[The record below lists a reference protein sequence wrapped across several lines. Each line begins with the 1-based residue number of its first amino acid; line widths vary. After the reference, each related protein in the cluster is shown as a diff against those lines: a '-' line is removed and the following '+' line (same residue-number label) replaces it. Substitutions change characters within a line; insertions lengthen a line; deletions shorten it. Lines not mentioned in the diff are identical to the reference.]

1 MGQFLID
8 WLGALWMV
16 LVESGPYLLVG
27 FVIAGVLSI
36 LVPAAWIARRLGG
49 DDVKSVATAAII
61 GVPVPLCSCSV
72 IPTATQLRR
81 SGASRGAT
89 TSFLISTPETGVDS
103 IGATWALMDP
113 LMTVVR
119 PIAAFLTAFAAGIA
133 VNLFGAGESGPLDQ
147 SSLKVEPGLS
157 DKKVGN
163 PPAEDAQPEA
173 DSCCSHMAAE
183 APEHEL
189 GEEDH
194 DHAHDEGHD
203 HGSGPDAPAWK
214 RVLSYAFGTL
224 LDDLTPWF
232 LIGFAISGLIV
243 VAIPDGF
250 FAGTLFTGWAAMAS
264 MLIAGVPLYVC
275 ATASTPIAAAM
286 MAKGLEP
293 GAALVFLLA
302 GPATNVAT
310 MLVVRDLLGKRALT
324 IYLTSIAVMSLA
336 IGAVV
341 NRLYPLF
348 GLDPTDM
355 DVTPGAM
362 DHGFIATASGAVLAV
377 LLARSAVRLR
387 LDARLGAWLRKVGGP
402 IGLDLTAWPA
412 KMAAGVLALAAYAM
426 TSITA
431 VGPAETVFVETFG
444 RVAAQSSE
452 PGLLTHLPWP
462 FSRAVRVDTG
472 MVRIVTFGVDDTSIP
487 DSVVS
492 TELLTRARDH
502 FARLAG
508 EAEMM
513 TGEETFVA
521 IEYAVQYRVADAE
534 AWHFGFSDPEA
545 LVKRLAQEA
554 IRRSTA
560 KRTVEELL
568 VVERGAYVNEVEH
581 TLASLLDASGLGA
594 ELKSIQL
601 LSAHAPTAV
610 HGAYRAVASAL
621 IDAETKQL
629 IETRKAA
636 EKLSEASIA
645 ATQLLQAAE
654 AKSQSVERGA
664 AAAAAGLAALIQAN
678 QDTNGFAQEALQ
690 LNALRRA
697 FAGVEGVS
705 RRFVAV
711 LAPYTQIKTFP
722 SRALGATAP
731 SSMGQAPFGR

>member
-119 PIAAFLTAFAAGIA
+119 PIAAFLTAFASGIA

-147 SSLKVEPGLS
+147 SSLKVEPAPGDEPGDGQAS
-157 DKKVGN
+157 
-163 PPAEDAQPEA
+163 PPEPDGG
-173 DSCCSHMAAE
+173 SCCSHMAAAE
-183 APEHEL
+183 PEPVHP
-189 GEEDH
+189 EEGH
-194 DHAHDEGHD
+194 EGHD
-203 HGSGPDAPAWK
+203 HGPAPGPDQPAWK

-224 LDDLTPWF
+224 LDDLAPWF

-250 FAGTLFTGWAAMAS
+250 FAGTLFSGWTAMMA

-310 MLVVRDLLGKRALT
+310 ILVVRDLLGKRALV
-324 IYLTSIAVMSLA
+324 IYLASIAVMSLA

-341 NRLYPLF
+341 NRLYPVF

-362 DHGFIATASGAVLAV
+362 DHGLIATVSGVILAV
-377 LLARSAVRLR
+377 LLARSAARLR
-387 LDARLGAWLRKVGGP
+387 LDQRLGAWLRKVGGP
-402 IGLDLTAWPA
+402 IGLDLTARPA
-412 KMAAGVLALAAYAM
+412 KLAAGLLAVAAYGSTA
-426 TSITA
+426 ITT
-431 VGPAETVFVETFG
+431 VGPAETVFVESFG
-444 RVAAQSSE
+444 RVAAQSTE

-472 MVRIVTFGVDDTSIP
+472 GIRLVTFGLAGPPIP
-487 DSVVS
+487 DDEIDTLS
-492 TELLTRARDH
+492 LRRAKAE
-502 FARLAG
+502 FARL
-508 EAEMM
+508 EDESEMM
-513 TGEETFVA
+513 TSQESFVA
-521 IEYAVQYRVADAE
+521 VEYAVQYRVQNAE

-545 LVKRLAQEA
+545 LVRRLAQES

-560 KRTVEELL
+560 KRTAEELL
-568 VVERGAYVNEVEH
+568 VTEQGAYLDEVER
-581 TLASLLDASGLGA
+581 TLSTLFEEAGLGA

-601 LSAHAPTAV
+601 LSAHAPSAV
-610 HGAYRAVASAL
+610 HGAYRGVASAL
-621 IDAETKQL
+621 IEAETRQL
-629 IETRKAA
+629 IAKRKASQ
-636 EKLSEASIA
+636 KRSEATMA
-645 ATQLLQAAE
+645 AAEYRQAAK
-654 AKSQSVERGA
+654 ADKQRTERLA
-664 AAAAAGLAALIQAN
+664 LAFADGLKVMVQAN
-678 QDTNGFAQEALQ
+678 ESTGGGAREAIRLSY
-690 LNALRRA
+690 LRRA
-697 FAGVEGVS
+697 LLGAADVP
-705 RRFVAV
+705 RRIVAV
-711 LAPYTQIKTFP
+711 LAPFTQIKTFQSSAP
-722 SRALGATAP
+722 GSSAP
-731 SSMGQAPFGR
+731 SPIGR